1 VDTAAG
7 IGMGDAATAGL
18 RQVLWAGRA
27 EDTAARL
34 AAAGGAAAL
43 AGAAADALDPPAGT
57 ADAAGRLRRLAL
69 ALLAAGE
76 HRLQAALW
84 EAALRQGLDPQHG
97 HQRLLDAAHAAGDAP
112 RALAAGAWLLDQPQP
127 RPHWQALTRSAA
139 ARVLDGSAAGAAL
152 VLRLTGLRFLPEVL
166 QATGIDTG
174 ADTGADAG
182 ADALADALAGAAGD
196 LPPGTAVLVAAAL
209 AARGAEAAARRLAAA
224 LAGPAAP
231 APAAAVA
238 GALCDLAAGRLDAVH
253 AALEGLPADPGDDLL
268 LPAALAAAGAAHAAL
283 AGLAARA
290 VRLPDVLAR
299 LAALVTAVGVQA
311 DALAGLTAALAAA
324 GLDRLAILDMR
335 LGLAADLDPLQ
346 AQAAVA
352 LVEADTSDRRA
363 ERVLAL
369 ARRLAD
375 SETTGAAAA
384 AAFCRRH
391 ADTLAATPTGAALLA
406 RALTAVQDWE
416 GSLAAWDA
424 VLAQQP
430 GAAWALGRA
439 YHAAARAG
447 QAARAAAYLERAE
460 LDDPA
465 AQTALLN
472 VAYGACILGDL
483 DTGARCLDRFDA
495 LPAGAPARQQDRFN
509 LAGRLRAALSGDAGQ
524 LLRDTAAVAQVPPG
538 APPPRVLLIDPGFA
552 VNDGHHF
559 AYTLFATRFFAA
571 EAGIDPAAVQVCTRI
586 DAPLG
591 DGAGEAAAVA
601 AGLHRILAFNPYA
614 FEEFPKSP
622 RILGNI
628 ARAWQADLT
637 RAFAGQDLDSVE
649 AIYCHSMKASMAEGL
664 AGWIAARL
672 AGPSGGRRLA
682 VILGIIEVDYMGEG
696 AEATA
701 ACNAAYA
708 AAVARLRALPGVQLV
723 LYAETAHAVREL
735 SAVLGGAAP
744 VHNIP
749 YLAASLAGPAAT
761 APVALSGGRVTVGLV
776 GGSRRERGLDLFPEL
791 MLALADVPDLHWI
804 VQMSRSL
811 AEAMDPVFPAYLD
824 WAVAR
829 GLCTWFDGRLETAEY
844 HAALRQ
850 MDVVLMPYRDRYAVS
865 GSGVFYEAIELERY
879 LVVPQDT
886 FMAGVLRDWDYPS
899 EIMSAASVPAALR
912 ALRRVLQ
919 RRGALA
925 ADMQLLRA
933 AGGDRLPVGQFR
945 RLVRAALAAVRG

>member
-1 VDTAAG
+1 VDAAAA
-7 IGMGDAATAGL
+7 IGMGDAAAAVL

-27 EDTAARL
+27 EDTADRL

-43 AGAAADALDPPAGT
+43 AGAAADALDPPADLRMG
-57 ADAAGRLRRLAL
+57 AAEAAGRLRRLAL

-84 EAALRQGLDPQHG
+84 EAALRRGLDPLHG
-97 HQRLLDAAHAAGDAP
+97 HQRLLDAAHAAGDGP

-139 ARVLDGSAAGAAL
+139 ARVLDGSAAGAVL
-152 VLRLTGLRFLPEVL
+152 VLRLTGPRFLPEVL
-166 QATGIDTG
+166 QAT
-174 ADTGADAG
+174 AAE
-182 ADALADALAGAAGD
+182 ALAGAAGD

-224 LAGPAAP
+224 LAGGETA
-231 APAAAVA
+231 AAAVA
-238 GALCDLAAGRLDAVH
+238 DALCDLAAGRLDAVH

-290 VRLPDVLAR
+290 VRLPDALAR
-299 LAALVTAVGVQA
+299 LAALVTAVGAQA

-346 AQAAVA
+346 AQAAAA

-391 ADTLAATPTGAALLA
+391 ADTLAATPAGAALLA

-430 GAAWALGRA
+430 DAAWALGRA

-447 QAARAAAYLERAE
+447 QAARAAAYLGRTE

-465 AQTALLN
+465 AQPALLN
-472 VAYGACILGDL
+472 LAYGACILGDL

-495 LPAGAPARQQDRFN
+495 LPAEAPARQQDRFN

-524 LLRDTAAVAQVPPG
+524 LLRDSAAVAQVPPG

-591 DGAGEAAAVA
+591 EGAGEAAAVA
-601 AGLHRILAFNPYA
+601 GRLHRILAFNPYA

-735 SAVLGGAAP
+735 SAVLGGATP

-829 GLCTWFDGRLETAEY
+829 GLCTWFDGRLETADY

-886 FMAGVLRDWDYPS
+886 FMAGVLRDWDYPC
-899 EIMSAASVPAALR
+899 EIMAAASVPAALR

-919 RRGALA
+919 RRGELA
-925 ADMQLLRA
+925 ADMQVLRA